1 MRPGGCLFFRR
12 GGPRGRAGAL
22 RKHAKVC
29 VLEGAPR
36 ARAGARAPKIIVFL
50 GFAIPLENLKE
61 NDAFGAFARWFLLP
75 FPFFP
80 LSRFSLSLSLSLRF
94 LYLVLLDLAPPLR

>member
-12 GGPRGRAGAL
+12 GGPRGRAGAV

-36 ARAGARAPKIIVFL
+36 ARAGARAPKIIVFSW
-50 GFAIPLENLKE
+50 IC
-61 NDAFGAFARWFLLP
+61 RV
-75 FPFFP
+75 FPFLKKK
-80 LSRFSLSLSLSLRF
+80 LSDMRVKEKPGLGVGVSLHFDTAIYHS
-94 LYLVLLDLAPPLR
+94 